1 MQIKRLAATFGK
13 LEQDQLELEPGLNI
27 IEAPNESGKSTWTA
41 FLRVMLYGLNTRD
54 RSANADKRRYLP
66 WSGSAME
73 GVLEASTDLGDVTL
87 RRRTARSNSP
97 MGAFTATYTGTS
109 ESVPALT
116 AAACGETLLGVPED
130 VFERSAYI
138 RQTGLAVEQSKA
150 LEQRITSLITTGEE
164 DTSFTAAAEQLKRQR
179 NARRYNK
186 SGLLPQAEEE
196 ARAIRAA
203 LAELDELSAAAARDR
218 QSLDALQM
226 KLRETED
233 LLARH
238 DAADQVD
245 ALRNVEEARL
255 AVASAHDRVKTLEST
270 SRALPTRPELEALQ
284 GRIEALSSINNA
296 VEEAKTRLDLSS
308 HNLRQAE
315 KALNAHPFAGLT
327 PAEAASA
334 PLTTIPKPVMP
345 RWVLPVSIIAG
356 LCLGAVVSGALFLAV
371 PAYFPILW
379 PISIVAALAL
389 FAGIQLFFRRRYRK
403 ERQKWETDRAQMEE
417 QREKAVDDYT
427 PLYEAEA
434 EARARQQAAQ
444 AAWEAVAASART
456 NLDSVLSQL
465 RSFRPL
471 VRDLP
476 EACQALD
483 LAFEMRSELDFAL
496 RREEE
501 ARHRWE
507 ALRDSAPPIPS
518 VPAQRPDISREE
530 LRERLA
536 RLKDQD
542 NALRRSLHA
551 TLGRIQ
557 AAGEPGELRLRLQE
571 LEERQTSLQRE
582 YDAITL
588 AMEVLALSNASLQ
601 TRFSPALG
609 EHAASIF
616 TNLTG
621 GRYNKVLLDRSM
633 VPSAQ
638 EPGQLTPHEAE
649 QLSQGTA
656 DQLYLAVRLAICE
669 MVLPPER
676 AVPIILDDALVNFD
690 DERMAAALDYLL
702 ELSAGRQILLFTC
715 QKREGDYLTWAYP
728 EKFHHIKLQPRKNE
742 VLPQ

>member
-13 LEQDQLELEPGLNI
+13 LEQDKLELEPGLNV

-54 RSANADKRRYLP
+54 RSTNADKRRYLP

-73 GVLEASTDLGDVTL
+73 GVLEAETDLGSITL
-87 RRRTARSNSP
+87 TRRTARSNSP
-97 MGAFTATYTGTS
+97 MGSFSATYTGTRDPVAS
-109 ESVPALT
+109 LT
-116 AAACGETLLGVPED
+116 SASCGETLLGVPQD

-150 LEQRITSLITTGEE
+150 LEQRITSLVTTGEE

-186 SGLLPQAEEE
+186 SGLLPQTEDE
-196 ARAIRAA
+196 IRTVRGT
-203 LAELDELSAAAARDR
+203 LAELDDLSASAARSR
-218 QSLDALQM
+218 QSLDETRRR
-226 KLRETED
+226 LRETEE

-238 DAADQVD
+238 NAADQAD
-245 ALRNVEEARL
+245 ALRAVESARL
-255 AVASAHDRVKTLEST
+255 DVASAHDRVKTLEASA
-270 SRALPTRPELEALQ
+270 RALPTRSELESLQ
-284 GRIEALSSINNA
+284 GRIEALTSINNA
-296 VEEAKTRLDLSS
+296 VGEAKTRLDLSN

-315 KALNAHPFAGLT
+315 KAINAHPFAGLT
-327 PAEAASA
+327 PAEASAA
-334 PLTTIPKPVMP
+334 PLTTIPKPAIS
-345 RWVLPVSIIAG
+345 RRILPLSIIGGLIFGTLAAG
-356 LCLGAVVSGALFLAV
+356 LLYLIIPEWITL
-371 PAYFPILW
+371 PWL
-379 PISIVAALAL
+379 
-389 FAGIQLFFRRRYRK
+389 AGIAILFTLLIVIAVNLLMRIRYQK
-403 ERQKWETDRAQMEE
+403 ELQKWEASRAQLEE
-417 QREKAVDDYT
+417 SRAKTVSEYA

-434 EARARQQAAQ
+434 EARAKQQAAQ
-444 AAWEAVAASART
+444 AAWEAVSASSRT
-456 NLDSVLSQL
+456 NLDSILSQL

-483 LAFEMRSELDFAL
+483 LAFEMRNELDLAL
-496 RREEE
+496 HHEEE

-518 VPAQRPDISREE
+518 VPAQRPEISREDLRKRLADLKDE
-530 LRERLA
+530 DNTLRE
-536 RLKDQD
+536 Q
-542 NALRRSLHA
+542 LHA

-557 AAGEPGELRLRLQE
+557 SLGEPGELRLRLKE
-571 LEERQTSLQRE
+571 LEERQTTFQRE

-588 AMEVLALSNASLQ
+588 AMEVLALSSSNLQ

-609 EHAASIF
+609 EHAAAIF

-621 GRYNKVLLDRSM
+621 GRYNKVVLDRSM
-633 VPSAQ
+633 TPAAQ
-638 EPGQLTPHEAE
+638 EPGQLFPHEAG

-669 MVLPPER
+669 MVLPSDR
-676 AVPIILDDALVNFD
+676 AVPVILDDALVNFD

-702 ELSAGRQILLFTC
+702 ELSSERQILLFTC
-715 QKREGDYLTWAYP
+715 QKREGDYLNWAYP
-728 EKFHHIKLQPRKNE
+728 DKFHHIKL
-742 VLPQ
+742 